1 VRSHHPEG
9 DEDTPDSEG
18 DEEDNE
24 KDGKEESKKKEDE
37 KLSEAEIIEKTKQLA
52 EKRKQKFN
60 LEEGVKAIDML
71 AEQITNEHKID
82 RAKFTSQIIV
92 LDQEIAILE
101 SQLKVSASTASPA
114 TKILITAALAATFFV
129 PAIAQ
134 AAKQT

>member
-1 VRSHHPEG
+1 MRSHHPEG

-92 LDQEIAILE
+92 LDQEIEVLE
-101 SQLKVSASTASPA
+101 SQLKASASTASPA
-114 TKILITAALAATFFV
+114 TKILIAAALAATFFV